1 VFLSHKSLHAATTSR
16 SARPSKLPEDQETE
30 DTTLLHSY
38 NAHKTKLYL
47 HHKSIL
53 SEHIFIIYLHEL
65 KPQRY
70 PCRESTAQLKSQV
83 RSLYSVAVSRI
94 EPLPLAMNSVVR
106 CVQLCTVKRLQ
117 PYTVIT
123 FLEVGTKGSVGVSS
137 PKLGHQYVF
146 ESRKLLFG

>member
-1 VFLSHKSLHAATTSR
+1 VFLSHKCLHAATASR
-16 SARPSKLPEDQETE
+16 SARPSKLPEDQQIE
-30 DTTLLHSY
+30 DTTFLHSY
-38 NAHKTKLYL
+38 IAHKTKWYL

-53 SEHIFIIYLHEL
+53 SEHIFIIYL
-65 KPQRY
+65 
-70 PCRESTAQLKSQV
+70 REPESHSNTRVESLYSAVKSQV

-117 PYTVIT
+117 TYTVIT

-137 PKLGHQYVF
+137 PKLGYQL
-146 ESRKLLFG
+146 SS